1 MIFMCNIIAPR
12 IRNKMY
18 LFFVLMHIY
27 AYAQVKVEVQIPD
40 YALQE
45 VRVFEFEDYY
55 TNKEK
60 LIQQVNT
67 DQYGVC
73 KLNFITTVTKKI
85 AIKTNQTRA
94 FFYAEPDSFYQV
106 QFGKPDTNAIQTL
119 GLEIPVSIY
128 FSNKNEQSLN
138 NQIIYFEQ
146 LLSTFYAAN
155 NIFFTQPRM
164 LQKELLNFKNEIIKK
179 EFPEA
184 SAFLKTYI
192 DYSIAPIEESIFM
205 NDTYQ
210 FKKYFSGK
218 ILYDH
223 PLYMQYF
230 STFYKQYLKQLSLK
244 QSGSALSY
252 EINEMHSYGNAMNTL
267 LRADTLL
274 RNDTLRELIL
284 LTGLR
289 EWYYLKDNQKNN
301 ISMLMSYI
309 ALKGVSHQNRSIA
322 KNLLEDMSILEAG
335 APAPELVLNHPKFK
349 SLSDLK
355 GNYVYL
361 NFWATWDVGSL
372 QELKYIQKLE
382 QKYGNRV
389 IFISIATG
397 EYVSEE
403 KKIFSSNKYNW
414 ILLHDTDKYIRNAY
428 QIKSIPHYI
437 LIDADGDIIKG
448 NAKAPSNNMDI
459 FFKQL
464 VRKK

>member
-1 MIFMCNIIAPR
+1 
-12 IRNKMY
+12 
-18 LFFVLMHIY
+18 
-27 AYAQVKVEVQIPD
+27 
-40 YALQE
+40 
-45 VRVFEFEDYY
+45 
-55 TNKEK
+55 
-60 LIQQVNT
+60 
-67 DQYGVC
+67 
-73 KLNFITTVTKKI
+73 
-85 AIKTNQTRA
+85 
-94 FFYAEPDSFYQV
+94 
-106 QFGKPDTNAIQTL
+106 
-119 GLEIPVSIY
+119 
-128 FSNKNEQSLN
+128 
-138 NQIIYFEQ
+138 
-146 LLSTFYAAN
+146 
-155 NIFFTQPRM
+155 
-164 LQKELLNFKNEIIKK
+164 
-179 EFPEA
+179 
-184 SAFLKTYI
+184 
-192 DYSIAPIEESIFM
+192 
-205 NDTYQ
+205 
-210 FKKYFSGK
+210 
-218 ILYDH
+218 
-223 PLYMQYF
+223 MQYF

-252 EINEMHSYGNAMNTL
+252 EINEMNSYGNAMNTL

-309 ALKGVSHQNRSIA
+309 ALKGISHQNRSIA
-322 KNLLEDMSILEAG
+322 KNLLEDMSILEVG

-355 GNYVYL
+355 GNYIYL
-361 NFWATWDVGSL
+361 NFWAIWDVGSL

-397 EYVSEE
+397 ENVSEE
-403 KKIFSSNKYNW
+403 KKIFSNNKYNW